1 MTHATQPIR
10 IVNLADQE
18 IRLSLVQCETI
29 VKLGTVGGSAVFDL
43 HALNEICRLRLAE
56 VNLKTR
62 RLGLTTEGTLIYQQ
76 LADGDG
82 HPGPR
87 R

>member
-18 IRLSLVQCETI
+18 ISLSPVQCETI
-29 VKLGTVGGSAVFDL
+29 LKLGTAGGSAIFDL

-62 RLGLTTEGTLIYQQ
+62 RLGLTTEGALVYQQ
-76 LADGDG
+76 LANGDG
-82 HPGPR
+82 RQGPR